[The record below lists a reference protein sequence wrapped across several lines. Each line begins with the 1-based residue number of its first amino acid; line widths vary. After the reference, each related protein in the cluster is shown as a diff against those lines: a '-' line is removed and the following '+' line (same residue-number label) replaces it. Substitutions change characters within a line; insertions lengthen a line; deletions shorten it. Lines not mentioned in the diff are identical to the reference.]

1 MEMGGGWGRL
11 LTLTFEWNNNSASLF
26 LHEYH
31 LHHHWQGFSRQ
42 VYRPLCSQ
50 GWQSRWASHLN
61 PLAHILLALPYLGLT
76 AAEGNNVCQESVKL
90 EPKPTLLFKSTSQV
104 PTSLLIAKL
113 TMSNTNKPANSIRT
127 PLLWD
132 SPGKK
137 RLCEQI
143 PLQLYTELF
152 IMKKWPLFISFSVH
166 ARGKLAAELVSKT
179 PWSEAR
185 DVWLKLG
192 LLSVCHPDLTRGEL
206 FVGCV
211 FSVCLCALR
220 SAVTGDEPRHV
231 AAGDREPFLLS
242 NPDGASTWKTFHLS
256 CRCLLSLPS
265 SLSLSVDVKGYNRSS
280 DTETERVNL
289 SLLFPPLTF
298 LFVILSLVLF
308 PTSLSLLYR
317 LLLWPAFPFL
327 CSSNQPSLPLSG
339 L

>member
-31 LHHHWQGFSRQ
+31 LHHHWQGFSHQ

-137 RLCEQI
+137 ETLWTDSLTTLHRALHHEKVAFI
-143 PLQLYTELF
+143 HKLQ
-152 IMKKWPLFISFSVH
+152 
-166 ARGKLAAELVSKT
+166 
-179 PWSEAR
+179 
-185 DVWLKLG
+185 
-192 LLSVCHPDLTRGEL
+192 CTRTGET
-206 FVGCV
+206 C
-211 FSVCLCALR
+211 CWAC
-220 SAVTGDEPRHV
+220 
-231 AAGDREPFLLS
+231 
-242 NPDGASTWKTFHLS
+242 
-256 CRCLLSLPS
+256 
-265 SLSLSVDVKGYNRSS
+265 
-280 DTETERVNL
+280 
-289 SLLFPPLTF
+289 
-298 LFVILSLVLF
+298 
-308 PTSLSLLYR
+308 
-317 LLLWPAFPFL
+317 
-327 CSSNQPSLPLSG
+327 
-339 L
+339 